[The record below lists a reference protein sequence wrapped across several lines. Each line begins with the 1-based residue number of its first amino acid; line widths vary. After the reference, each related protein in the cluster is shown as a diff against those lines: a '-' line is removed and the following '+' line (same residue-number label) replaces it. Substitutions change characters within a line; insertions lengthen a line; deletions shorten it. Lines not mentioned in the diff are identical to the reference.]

1 MKSIAE
7 QWIEALAW
15 DDKALGVPSIVSRE
29 IQKQAR
35 KAMKKAKPFKPS
47 IKMPKGKK
55 PVTLAKLKKELDRV
69 FSIFIRERD
78 SNEYGYGSCVTC
90 GLNKHWREM
99 DAGHYMPRQDLA
111 TRWYEKNVHL
121 QCKKCN
127 GFRGG
132 EPEKM
137 AAYIESYYG
146 PGELECLRVTA
157 KSKFRPTRDWMQSKI
172 QQYKLINGEIE
183 KNRQ

>member
-1 MKSIAE
+1 VKTKSE
-7 QWIEALAW
+7 QWLDALAW
-15 DDKALGVPSIVSRE
+15 DNKTLGVPTVVSRE
-29 IQKQAR
+29 IQKQAA

-47 IKMPKGKK
+47 IKMPKGNN
-55 PVTLAKLKKELDRV
+55 PVTLSKLKKELDRV

-78 SNEYGYGSCVTC
+78 SNEYGHGSCVTC

-111 TRWYEKNVHL
+111 TRWDEHNVHL

-127 GFRGG
+127 GFRSG

-137 AAYIESYYG
+137 AAYIDSYYG
-146 PGELECLRVTA
+146 HAESERLRVVA
-157 KSKFRPTRDWMQSKI
+157 KRKFRPTRDWMQYKI

-183 KNRQ
+183 KNLQ